1 MNELISLLKS
11 KNRCLRKLLQY
22 SEHFLTEASNSA
34 DEKNLELV
42 LELEKKRDIAIR
54 TLDLI
59 ERKINEVAG
68 AIPKIERTPVRLGQ
82 VDALVQEAVE
92 TVHEIVITDGL
103 VLRKVEAIQN
113 EVSKNL
119 LHSKRQ
125 QDTIG
130 KFKSSWLSESGS
142 ELDKKL

>member
-11 KNRCLRKLLQY
+11 KIRCLRKILQY
-22 SEHFLTEASNSA
+22 SEHFLVEANTSA
-34 DEKNLELV
+34 HEDNLERV
-42 LELEKKRDIAIR
+42 LNLEKKREIAIR

-68 AIPKIERTPVRLGQ
+68 QIPRIERTPTRLGQ
-82 VDALVQEAVE
+82 LDALMQESVE
-92 TVHEIVITDGL
+92 LVHEIVITDGL
-103 VLRKVEAIQN
+103 VLRKVETIQN
-113 EVSKNL
+113 EVSKDL

-125 QDTIG
+125 QGTIG
-130 KFKSSWLSESGS
+130 KFKSSWVSESGS